1 MKAAHI
7 LIEQVLREH
16 KTLLQRL
23 QNLEKVANDAE
34 THVEVEQE
42 LLLSMRRLI

>member
-1 MKAAHI
+1 VLEVNVKAAHT

-23 QNLEKVANDAE
+23 QNLEKEANDAE
-34 THVEVEQE
+34 THV
-42 LLLSMRRLI
+42 